1 MKPIDTGALK
11 DNLTDIFGDEDRLVC
26 LKDVLDLID
35 EQPALTQ
42 PNEWIS
48 VEDRLPPNKTRCL
61 VVDMNGLYA
70 PNYYLSVYNKGFYV
84 GNSFVTHWM
93 PLPAPPDS
101 RPPEGEEDT

>member
-42 PNEWIS
+42 PNELTPCDLCFYYPPSRSIMKPCS
-48 VEDRLPPNKTRCL
+48 FCPAEIRLP
-61 VVDMNGLYA
+61 
-70 PNYYLSVYNKGFYV
+70 
-84 GNSFVTHWM
+84 
-93 PLPAPPDS
+93 
-101 RPPEGEEDT
+101 EGDEK